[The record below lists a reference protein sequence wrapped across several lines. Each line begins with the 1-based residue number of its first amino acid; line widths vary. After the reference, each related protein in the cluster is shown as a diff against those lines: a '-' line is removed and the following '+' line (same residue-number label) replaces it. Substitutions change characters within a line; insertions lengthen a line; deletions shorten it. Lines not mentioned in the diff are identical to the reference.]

1 MENVLFIR
9 QLLLGTV
16 IFTGGCATVTAPP
29 AQVEANLTK
38 AQQLS
43 AQHQEAV
50 PIKKGLK
57 RKIAIGRFSNETR
70 YGRTFQTDANL
81 DPLGKQA
88 SDILTSRLVDSQ
100 QFIVLER
107 SDLNKVLDE
116 QKIGK
121 ATGVVGA
128 DTLIIGAVTEFGR
141 STTGTSGFLSG
152 TKIQTATAKVEIRLV
167 DITTGQAFFSTSGTG
182 TANTESGTVAGFGSR
197 ADYDGTLN
205 DKAISAAISDLLGRL
220 VSKLEDRPWQTNIL
234 KVDGGQVIIAAGAHQ
249 GLKVGD
255 QLKAY
260 KAGEKIRNP
269 QTGFVIDLPPLEI
282 GKLQI
287 RKLFGDTETN
297 EGAICDLVS
306 GDLGGIKAASVSGV
320 FVRQN

>member
-1 MENVLFIR
+1 LFIR
-9 QLLLGTV
+9 QSAIGIV
-16 IFTGGCATVTAPP
+16 ILVAGCATVTPPP
-29 AQVEANLTK
+29 APVEASTTK
-38 AQQLS
+38 YQQTAAQKR
-43 AQHQEAV
+43 ETT

-107 SDLNKVLDE
+107 PDLNKVLDE

-121 ATGVVGA
+121 VSGVVGA
-128 DTLIIGAVTEFGR
+128 DTLIIGSVTEFGR

-152 TKIQTATAKVEIRLV
+152 TKVQTATAKVEIRLV
-167 DITTGQAFFSTSGTG
+167 DVTTGQAFFSTSGTG
-182 TANTESGTVAGFGSR
+182 TANTESGTIAGFGSR

-220 VSKLEDRPWQTNIL
+220 VTKLEDRPWQTDIL
-234 KVDGGQVIIAAGAHQ
+234 KVDGKQVFIAAGARQ

-255 QLKAY
+255 QLQIY
-260 KAGEKIRNP
+260 KAGDKIKNP
-269 QTGFVIDLPPLEI
+269 QTGFFIDLPPAVI
-282 GKLQI
+282 GTLQVSS
-287 RKLFGDTETN
+287 LFGDSETN
-297 EGAICDLVS
+297 EGAVCDLVS
-306 GDLGGIKAASVSGV
+306 GSVKATPASGI
-320 FVRQN
+320 FVRQAQK